1 MMFQTGSYFSFKMLT
16 ILQCIATVVDD
27 ETTLIRGSDLWNNYL
42 QLKDMGLIPVWSGT
56 SDFSSKINIS
66 LL

>member
-1 MMFQTGSYFSFKMLT
+1 MFQTGYYIAFKMLT
-16 ILQCIATVVDD
+16 ILQCIATVVNE

-42 QLKDMGLIPVWSGT
+42 QLKDMSLIPVWSGMF
-56 SDFSSKINIS
+56 DISSEINIS

>member
-1 MMFQTGSYFSFKMLT
+1 MLT
-16 ILQCIATVVDD
+16 VLQCIATVVDD

>member
-1 MMFQTGSYFSFKMLT
+1 MFQTSYYISFKMLT
-16 ILQCIATVVDD
+16 VLQCIATVVDE

-42 QLKDMGLIPVWSGT
+42 ELKDMSLIPVWSGML
-56 SDFSSKINIS
+56 DISSGFNIS